1 MILSTIKDGGT
12 YTAISPLVKEAIEW
26 LQNWNEADFKVGKE
40 ELPSGVIIKFQ
51 EPALVPAEK
60 ARTEAHKRYIDIQ
73 VPLKG
78 IEVMGWTP
86 IEDLKNVLQ
95 PYNEEKDVAFYGDSP
110 MTLVNVL
117 PGQMAIFFPEDG
129 HAPNIGIGNHRK
141 LCIKIPVIK

>member
-12 YTAISPLVKEAIEW
+12 YSAISPLVKEAIEW

-40 ELPSGVIIKFQ
+40 ELPSGIVIKFQ

-60 ARTEAHKRYIDIQ
+60 ARFEAHKRFIDIQ

-78 IEVMGWTP
+78 IEVMGWAP
-86 IEDLKNVLQ
+86 VEELKNVLE
-95 PYNEEKDVAFYGDSP
+95 PYNEAKDVAFFGDSP
-110 MTLVNVL
+110 VSLVNVY
-117 PGQMAIFFPEDG
+117 PGQMALFFPEDG

-141 LCIKIPVIK
+141 LCIKIPVI